1 MYTACPDVLHK
12 NQASLYMIFFLYSR
26 KVQYLRFVSFHVK
39 HEKHVLYKKILYN
52 RQKINNDYILY
63 VRVKTIAKIR
73 SKNNKIV
80 RGYFLP
86 LYGFFAILFL
96 WLYFKNIIFEIIA
109 RYIYRYTFRYLSK
122 IPLIFIFYI
131 FEFKLVPCIRM
142 N

>member
-1 MYTACPDVLHK
+1 
-12 NQASLYMIFFLYSR
+12 MIFFLYIR

-96 WLYFKNIIFEIIA
+96 
-109 RYIYRYTFRYLSK
+109 
-122 IPLIFIFYI
+122 
-131 FEFKLVPCIRM
+131 
-142 N
+142 